1 MADASEEQA
10 PAVAEVK
17 EEGAPAVVGG
27 GGALTADDAQE
38 DAAAAD
44 PLHATESAEP
54 VQAGDVAGAAPATYF
69 HALLIAASVSTFSP
83 SNNIFSFHCRIQ

>member
-1 MADASEEQA
+1 MTDASEEQA

-17 EEGAPAVVGG
+17 EEGAPAAVVGT

-38 DAAAAD
+38 AAAAAD
-44 PLHATESAEP
+44 PLLATESAEP

-69 HALLIAASVSTFSP
+69 HALLIATTVSTFSP
-83 SNNIFSFHCRIQ
+83 SE